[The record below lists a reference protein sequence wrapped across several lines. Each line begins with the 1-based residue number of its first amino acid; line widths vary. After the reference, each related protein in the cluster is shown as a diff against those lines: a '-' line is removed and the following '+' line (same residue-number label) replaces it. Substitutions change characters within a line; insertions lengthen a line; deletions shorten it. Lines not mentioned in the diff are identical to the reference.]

1 MSLKQSAMSILRLGC
16 WLAVKWRT
24 RLVESGGDYQAVAR
38 QMKKQGYP
46 LEIALALLVGR
57 VGQ

>member
-1 MSLKQSAMSILRLGC
+1 MSMKQSAMMILSLGC
-16 WLAVKWRT
+16 WLSVKWRT
-24 RLVESGGDYQAVAR
+24 RLAETGGDYQAVAK

-57 VGQ
+57 VGK